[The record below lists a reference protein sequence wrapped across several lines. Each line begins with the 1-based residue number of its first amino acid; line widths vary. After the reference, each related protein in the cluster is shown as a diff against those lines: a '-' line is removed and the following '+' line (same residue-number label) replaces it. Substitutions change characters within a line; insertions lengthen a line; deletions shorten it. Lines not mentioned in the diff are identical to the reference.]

1 MKKLTLFLVLI
12 STGISAHSEVNYKTA
27 QNFCGMVEAAAT
39 AAQTYRQMGYKP
51 SKNLEELMKT
61 VNKIEDPQ
69 LEKSIT
75 GLVFEL
81 VEDAYK
87 VQLYSTKSAQ
97 DKAITQ
103 FSDSNYLTCIKILKR
118 RIDEKENSNLSY
130 PNLKNSL
137 LTDE

>member
-61 VNKIEDPQ
+61 ANRIEDPQ
-69 LEKSIT
+69 LEKFVTS
-75 GLVFEL
+75 LVFEL
-81 VEDAYK
+81 VEHAYT
-87 VQLYSTKSAQ
+87 VDLYSTKSAQ
-97 DKAITQ
+97 DKAITG
-103 FSDSNYLTCIKILKR
+103 FANGSYLACLKDFKNRIEAEENNEDLIK
-118 RIDEKENSNLSY
+118 
-130 PNLKNSL
+130 PNLK
-137 LTDE
+137 